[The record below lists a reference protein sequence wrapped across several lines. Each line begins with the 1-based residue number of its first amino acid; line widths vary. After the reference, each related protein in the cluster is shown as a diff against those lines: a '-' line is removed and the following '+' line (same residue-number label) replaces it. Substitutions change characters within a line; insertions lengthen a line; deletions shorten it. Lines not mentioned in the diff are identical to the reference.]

1 LFDTAEFYDYGQSEV
16 QLGVSLKSLGVQ
28 RKDYVVIT
36 KLLKGGFGPNDMG
49 LSRKHIIEGMKN
61 SLKRLNM
68 DYVDIVLASRP
79 DPTTPL
85 EETVRAFS
93 WLVDNGLTLHWG
105 TSEWNAEMIE
115 QATQIAD
122 RFHLHAPV
130 MD

>member
-68 DYVDIVLASRP
+68 DYVM
-79 DPTTPL
+79 
-85 EETVRAFS
+85 
-93 WLVDNGLTLHWG
+93 LTLSSLQDRILLRLLKRLYALLVGWLTTALHCTGVLLNG
-105 TSEWNAEMIE
+105 T
-115 QATQIAD
+115 
-122 RFHLHAPV
+122 RK
-130 MD
+130 